1 MGPAVEMV
9 PGSRRYRSW
18 AMLWYATGPR
28 KRQSRAGDVFF
39 SESARGMRRRNRWPG
54 GAAIDVGAAD
64 PELANE
70 GREPYQPG
78 GHECFANGRLSDCPV
93 DLRGSPAWT
102 SP

>member
-1 MGPAVEMV
+1 M
-9 PGSRRYRSW
+9 RRGL
-18 AMLWYATGPR
+18 A
-28 KRQSRAGDVFF
+28 DVRVAPETFFF